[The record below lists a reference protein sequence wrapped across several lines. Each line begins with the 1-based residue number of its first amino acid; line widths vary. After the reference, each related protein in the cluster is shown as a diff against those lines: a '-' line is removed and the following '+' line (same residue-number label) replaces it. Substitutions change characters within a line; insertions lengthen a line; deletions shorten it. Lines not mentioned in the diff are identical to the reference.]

1 MDTPKESLTVCYM
14 IELSPKWLDFLMHSP
29 ETGMGYQIVSV
40 VLKDGTQLDRVVVID
55 GKIASIK
62 GRDDIPFI
70 SDDIQEIIVTHDKW
84 DFNREK

>member
-1 MDTPKESLTVCYM
+1 M
-14 IELSPKWLDFLMHSP
+14 IQLSPKWLKLLVNS
-29 ETGMGYQIVSV
+29 ETGMSYHIVSV
-40 VLKDGTQLDRVVVID
+40 VLKNGARFDRVVIVG

-62 GRDDIPFI
+62 GRDDIPFT